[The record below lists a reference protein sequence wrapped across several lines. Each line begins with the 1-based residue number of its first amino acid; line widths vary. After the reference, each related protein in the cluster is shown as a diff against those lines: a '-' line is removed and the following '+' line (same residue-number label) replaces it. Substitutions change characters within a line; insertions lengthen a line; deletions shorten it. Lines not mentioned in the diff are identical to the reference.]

1 MRLAAAL
8 ITVVILDAVSFAAA
22 VASLPGVVAYEL
34 NPITRAIVGAVG
46 VGGFVAL
53 KIGLALVTGVL
64 VFLVQGNRLRLLVAI
79 VTIIV
84 AIGAVSN
91 FIAIDQI
98 GRTL

>member
-8 ITVVILDAVSFAAA
+8 ITVVILDAVSFAA

-53 KIGLALVTGVL
+53 KIGLALVTGLL
-64 VFLVQGNRLRLLVAI
+64 VFRVQGNRLRLLVAI

-91 FIAIDQI
+91 FIAIDQLR
-98 GRTL
+98 RTL